1 MPVKSH
7 YGQYI
12 KAREGFDIV
21 ENVMGFATYKITG
34 DECYV
39 RDIFV
44 EKDYRQDGVAGRLC
58 DKIKDIAKMN
68 GCKWLVGS
76 VQPSTPGSTESLKV
90 VLAYGFNLASS
101 QNDFIILKME
111 I

>member
-1 MPVKSH
+1 MSGKSH

-12 KAREGFDIV
+12 KDREGFDIV
-21 ENVMGFATYKITG
+21 EDLCGFATYKITG

-44 EKDYRQDGVAGRLC
+44 EKKYRKDGVARSLC
-58 DKIKDIAKMN
+58 DRIKDIAKAE

-76 VQPSTPGSTESLKV
+76 VQPSVPFSTESLKV
-90 VLAYGFNLASS
+90 VLAYGFSLASS